1 MVATPPGVFRVAEAV
16 VRINTARLC
25 LPYRDF
31 MLSPRVPWSRFLIVS
46 NGFFDVAR
54 DTEKDGAVH
63 RRRSSSAPPSVRC
76 CLARILVR
84 TTPAV
89 HSPAPLPVSTGD
101 PVAQEL
107 QPWHDE
113 FRTEPPAT
121 EDTLRE
127 MQLRNISL
135 NERIAWTASTT
146 FAVQFFLR
154 ISSQPKNPALH
165 VTWKTFVAV
174 CCERLGMLWSTY
186 ILVCFGRLYTT
197 SGDQFAAV
205 VSGLT
210 GGTPITPSDIEAL
223 LNAGGIG
230 PVQRLHI
237 YDRRRRYFT
246 VYEQGQRTLAY
257 SAQTIP
263 AGMFGNPTGLVL
275 QYGHRQQTFTRFP
288 VRQWTRLRLL
298 HAGKKLRQTRV

>member
-1 MVATPPGVFRVAEAV
+1 MEFSRSIRRAACDLSCSH
-16 VRINTARLC
+16 LC
-25 LPYRDF
+25 HGSIQRSRSSNFPYRDF

-46 NGFFDVAR
+46 NGFLDVAR

-154 ISSQPKNPALH
+154 ISSQPKNTAPH
-165 VTWKTFVAV
+165 VTWQTFMAV
-174 CCERLGMLWSTY
+174 CC
-186 ILVCFGRLYTT
+186 
-197 SGDQFAAV
+197 
-205 VSGLT
+205 
-210 GGTPITPSDIEAL
+210 
-223 LNAGGIG
+223 
-230 PVQRLHI
+230 
-237 YDRRRRYFT
+237 
-246 VYEQGQRTLAY
+246 
-257 SAQTIP
+257 AQTVMLAMTAQP
-263 AGMFGNPTGLVL
+263 PQNGYRTACST
-275 QYGHRQQTFTRFP
+275 TF
-288 VRQWTRLRLL
+288 
-298 HAGKKLRQTRV
+298 